1 MVEICQQPA
10 FRTITMLPAWIFVTE
25 LKKKSSYPNFKFL
38 FPNFRN
44 LAPELP
50 NIVEELLE
58 EVEVGGFLA

>member
-1 MVEICQQPA
+1 
-10 FRTITMLPAWIFVTE
+10 MLSAQIFVTE
-25 LKKKSSYPNFKFL
+25 FEEKSSNPNLKFL

-58 EVEVGGFLA
+58 EVEVGGFHASYCFFFILVTP